1 MNMKKSLVK
10 LSAVSLVIF
19 LLLAINSGNS
29 FAEAQDALL
38 VDEQN
43 SISSTTGITNNDG
56 NDIEVDELEEQ
67 LVSADSRKDIEKI
80 MKNADDDVVMEYY
93 DSLMSLNIEI
103 MNELTD
109 AFGDVKT
116 EADMEECADSV
127 EEQFDDIENIECS
140 IENTSNDVIVMTYNI
155 ELEQGEIELSVED
168 GSEVESANTNELELE
183 TSSFNG
189 LLHESNEADMNDFL
203 GIKDVGYYGR
213 EVTTK
218 KEYGDRYTNINNK
231 STFVGYPTSY
241 FKFRI
246 GYTLYKNRKIAG
258 RYITAYEHEAGQ
270 AALTKITTAPIA
282 SSKGWDKKAKNSTA
296 IKAHCSYLQKFYGGN
311 FNLLT
316 YRVKINYSVTP
327 TYWDSKGAL
336 IKAKSTIDSVK
347 LA

>member
-127 EEQFDDIENIECS
+127 LMI
-140 IENTSNDVIVMTYNI
+140 
-155 ELEQGEIELSVED
+155 
-168 GSEVESANTNELELE
+168 
-183 TSSFNG
+183 
-189 LLHESNEADMNDFL
+189 
-203 GIKDVGYYGR
+203 
-213 EVTTK
+213 
-218 KEYGDRYTNINNK
+218 
-231 STFVGYPTSY
+231 
-241 FKFRI
+241 
-246 GYTLYKNRKIAG
+246 
-258 RYITAYEHEAGQ
+258 
-270 AALTKITTAPIA
+270 
-282 SSKGWDKKAKNSTA
+282 
-296 IKAHCSYLQKFYGGN
+296 
-311 FNLLT
+311 
-316 YRVKINYSVTP
+316 
-327 TYWDSKGAL
+327 
-336 IKAKSTIDSVK
+336 
-347 LA
+347 